1 MGRKNKKIIQFLLA
15 AAVAAI
21 PLSAQNDGQKEN
33 MVRLLQGKSIQ
44 IITDEDGKSYRKAV
58 DATFL
63 HNDTYLLC
71 DTAYWRVDENTINA
85 KGNVQLMQEGTVL
98 TSETLDYYVDDDLAQ
113 FRGGVVQLLDKE
125 NNTLRTRYLDYNT
138 ADSVA
143 TFFQGASMKDKD
155 GQIIESI
162 DGTYNSKAKLFTFSG
177 DVNMFTD
184 SVFIKTSILEYHTDT
199 EKAVFGAPTDFWK
212 DENMLSA
219 QRGWYDRGSETFFF
233 TGKVHATSQNKE
245 TWSDSLFYY
254 RNLNNVLLLGNAQM
268 QDSTHRTSA
277 LAEYMYYEDSL
288 ARITMRRKAAV
299 AVVSEENE
307 KTDTI
312 YFGADTLIYYSLRK
326 CDIPESEIRNAQT
339 RLSDILTDPVGEY
352 RKKAAEEAAKKAEEA
367 AKQKEL
373 EERGG
378 AAVPSADKA
387 KGKGAGKM
395 EDDGFKQAPMAK
407 QTQQEATVDST
418 LMAAPADTTVA
429 AAAPADSTI
438 AAAAPADSSIAAAAP
453 ADSVAKVQEP
463 PKDTTK
469 VGFAIGLGNVRIFR
483 SDIQVRCDSMHYS
496 DLDSIARFYKDP
508 IVWNEENR
516 QFFSDSLAVLIKE
529 SRADRASLMSEA
541 FVVTQEDSL
550 LYDQIKGAEIIAFF
564 DTTSTLRRFDALG
577 GATTLF
583 YLEENGKLATV
594 NKVECKMLSGNF
606 KEGKLDRMHYYDQ
619 PKNDAYPVVQFP
631 KEDRYFKGFRWN
643 PELRPTGKKDITT
656 LEVRPSERAAYAKR
670 PKAVYVQTDI
680 YFPGYM
686 KSVYASIDARKEAE
700 RLAEQRRKREKQM
713 HTLDSL
719 ALKDSLAIADSLDL
733 KDSLALKD
741 STALKDG
748 LALRGGAALK
758 DTTALADSLS
768 AAVADSLQNLPKT
781 REQLREERRL
791 ARQKAKE
798 ARIAAREARWA
809 ELDRRDAEKAE
820 LKRQKELKR
829 KREKTRRALIAQ
841 QKQDLKDQQTLQ
853 RYIEYYQKK
862 KAKEDG
868 KVSGEIPALRR
879 SGHPVERGVTEP
891 AEHKQTAQ
899 LAEPALQ

>member
-1 MGRKNKKIIQFLLA
+1 
-15 AAVAAI
+15 
-21 PLSAQNDGQKEN
+21 
-33 MVRLLQGKSIQ
+33 MVRLLQGKSVQ
-44 IITDEDGKSYRKAV
+44 IITDEEGRTYRKAV

-63 HNDTYLLC
+63 HNDTYLIC
-71 DTAYWRVDENTINA
+71 DTAYWRVDDNIINA

-125 NNTLRTRYLDYNT
+125 NNTLRTRFLDYNT

-143 TFFQGASMKDKD
+143 VFFQGASMKDKD

-184 SVFIKTSILEYHTDT
+184 SVFIKTTVLDYHTDT
-199 EKAVFGAPTDFWK
+199 ERAVFSAPTDFWK
-212 DENMLSA
+212 DDNMLSA
-219 QRGWYDRGSETFFF
+219 EKGWYDRGSETFFF
-233 TGKVHATSQNKE
+233 TGKVHATSQNQE
-245 TWSDSLFYY
+245 TWSDSLYYY

-277 LAEYMYYEDSL
+277 LAEYIYYEDSL
-288 ARITMRRKAAV
+288 AQVTMRRKAAV
-299 AVVSEENE
+299 AVVTEENE
-307 KTDTI
+307 KTDTL
-312 YFGADTLIYYSLRK
+312 YFGADTLIYYTLRM

-367 AKQKEL
+367 AKRKEM

-378 AAVPSADKA
+378 AVVPGGDKA
-387 KGKGAGKM
+387 PARGLGKGLG
-395 EDDGFKQAPMAK
+395 DDEFNEAPMVK
-407 QTQQEATVDST
+407 PKKEE
-418 LMAAPADTTVA
+418 
-429 AAAPADSTI
+429 APADST
-438 AAAAPADSSIAAAAP
+438 ALKAPADSAAMKSPADSTALKAPADSTLTTAP
-453 ADSVAKVQEP
+453 ADSVAAAPEP

-483 SDIQVRCDSMHYS
+483 SDLQVRCDSMRYC

-508 IVWNEENR
+508 IIWNEENR
-516 QFFSDSLAVLIKE
+516 QFFSDSLAVLVKE

-564 DTTSTLRRFDALG
+564 DTTSALKRFDALG

-606 KEGKLDRMHYYDQ
+606 KDGKLDRMHYYDQ

-643 PELRPTGKKDITT
+643 PELRPTGKEDITT
-656 LEVRPSERAAYAKR
+656 LQVRPSERAEYAKK
-670 PKAVYVQTDI
+670 PKAVYKQTDI

-686 KSVYASIDARKEAE
+686 KGVYASIDARREAE
-700 RLAEQRRKREKQM
+700 RRAAQRKKHEEQMQKLDSLA
-713 HTLDSL
+713 LSDSL
-719 ALKDSLAIADSLDL
+719 ALKDSLALADSTAIKDSLAHS
-733 KDSLALKD
+733 DSLALKD
-741 STALKDG
+741 STALSDS
-748 LALRGGAALK
+748 LAVAA
-758 DTTALADSLS
+758 ADSLK
-768 AAVADSLQNLPKT
+768 NLPKT
-781 REQLREERRL
+781 KQQLREERRQ
-791 ARQKAKE
+791 ARQKARE

-809 ELDRRDAEKAE
+809 ELDRKDAEKAE

-841 QKQDLKDQQTLQ
+841 QKQDLKDEQTLQ
-853 RYIEYYQKK
+853 HYIEYYQKK

-868 KVSGEIPALRR
+868 KVSGEIPAIRR
-879 SGHPVERGVTEP
+879 SGHPVERGVPEP
-891 AEHKQTAQ
+891 AEHQQTAE
-899 LAEPALQ
+899 LAETAVQ

>member
-1 MGRKNKKIIQFLLA
+1 MGRKSQKIIPFLFA

-21 PLSAQNDGQKEN
+21 PISAQNDGRKEN
-33 MVRLLQGKSIQ
+33 MVRLLQGKSVQ
-44 IITDEDGKSYRKAV
+44 IITDEEGRTYRKAV

-63 HNDTYLLC
+63 HNDTYLIC
-71 DTAYWRVDENTINA
+71 DTAYWRVDDNIINA

-125 NNTLRTRYLDYNT
+125 NNTLRTRFLDYNT
-138 ADSVA
+138 ADSIAV
-143 TFFQGASMKDKD
+143 FFQGASMKDKD

-184 SVFIKTSILEYHTDT
+184 SVFIKTTVLDYHTDT
-199 EKAVFGAPTDFWK
+199 ERAVFSAPTDFWK
-212 DENMLSA
+212 DDNMLSA
-219 QRGWYDRGSETFFF
+219 EKGWYDRGSETFFF
-233 TGKVHATSQNKE
+233 TGKVHATSQNQE
-245 TWSDSLFYY
+245 TWSDSLYYY

-277 LAEYMYYEDSL
+277 LAEYIYYEDSL
-288 ARITMRRKAAV
+288 AQVTMRRKAAV
-299 AVVSEENE
+299 AVVTEENE
-307 KTDTI
+307 KTDTL
-312 YFGADTLIYYSLRK
+312 YFGADTLIYYTLRM

-339 RLSDILTDPVGEY
+339 RLSDILSDPVGEY

-367 AKQKEL
+367 AKRKEM

-378 AAVPSADKA
+378 AVVPGGDKA
-387 KGKGAGKM
+387 PARGLGKGLG
-395 EDDGFKQAPMAK
+395 DDEFNEAPMVK
-407 QTQQEATVDST
+407 PKKEE
-418 LMAAPADTTVA
+418 
-429 AAAPADSTI
+429 APADST
-438 AAAAPADSSIAAAAP
+438 ALKAPADSAAMKSPADSTALKAPADSTLTTAP
-453 ADSVAKVQEP
+453 ADSVAAAPEP

-483 SDIQVRCDSMHYS
+483 SDLQVRCDSMRYC

-508 IVWNEENR
+508 IIWNEENR
-516 QFFSDSLAVLIKE
+516 QFFSDSLAVLVKE

-564 DTTSTLRRFDALG
+564 DTTSALKRFDALG

-606 KEGKLDRMHYYDQ
+606 KDGKLDRMHYYDQ

-643 PELRPTGKKDITT
+643 PELRPTGKEDITT
-656 LEVRPSERAAYAKR
+656 LQVRPSERAEYAKK
-670 PKAVYVQTDI
+670 PKAVYKQTDI

-686 KSVYASIDARKEAE
+686 KGVYASIDARREAE
-700 RLAEQRRKREKQM
+700 RRAAQRKKHEEQMQKLDSLA
-713 HTLDSL
+713 LSDSL
-719 ALKDSLAIADSLDL
+719 ALKDSLALADSTAIKDSLAHS
-733 KDSLALKD
+733 DSLALKD
-741 STALKDG
+741 STALSDS
-748 LALRGGAALK
+748 LAVAA
-758 DTTALADSLS
+758 ADSLK
-768 AAVADSLQNLPKT
+768 NLPKT
-781 REQLREERRL
+781 KQQLREERRQ
-791 ARQKAKE
+791 ARQKARE

-809 ELDRRDAEKAE
+809 ELDRKDAEKAE

-841 QKQDLKDQQTLQ
+841 QKQDLKDEQTLQ
-853 RYIEYYQKK
+853 HYIEYYQKK

-868 KVSGEIPALRR
+868 KVSGEIPAIRR
-879 SGHPVERGVTEP
+879 SGHPVERGVPEP
-891 AEHKQTAQ
+891 AEHQQTAE
-899 LAEPALQ
+899 LAETAVQ

>member
-1 MGRKNKKIIQFLLA
+1 MGRKSQKIIPFLFA

-21 PLSAQNDGQKEN
+21 PISAQNDGRKEN
-33 MVRLLQGKSIQ
+33 MVRLLQGKSVQ
-44 IITDEDGKSYRKAV
+44 IITDEEGRTYRKAV

-63 HNDTYLLC
+63 HNDTYLIC
-71 DTAYWRVDENTINA
+71 DTAYWRVDDNIINA

-98 TSETLDYYVDDDLAQ
+98 TSETLDYYVDEDLAQ

-125 NNTLRTRYLDYNT
+125 NNTLRTRFLDYNT
-138 ADSVA
+138 ADSIAV
-143 TFFQGASMKDKD
+143 FFQGASMKDKD

-184 SVFIKTSILEYHTDT
+184 SVFIKTTVLDYHTDT
-199 EKAVFGAPTDFWK
+199 ERAVFSAPTDFWK
-212 DENMLSA
+212 DDNMLSA
-219 QRGWYDRGSETFFF
+219 EKGWYDRGSETFFF
-233 TGKVHATSQNKE
+233 TGKVHATSQNQE
-245 TWSDSLFYY
+245 TWSDSLYYY

-277 LAEYMYYEDSL
+277 LAEYIYYEDSL
-288 ARITMRRKAAV
+288 AQVTMRRKAAV
-299 AVVSEENE
+299 AVVTEENE
-307 KTDTI
+307 KTDTL
-312 YFGADTLIYYSLRK
+312 YFGADTLIYYTLRM

-367 AKQKEL
+367 AKRKEM

-378 AAVPSADKA
+378 AVVPGGDKA
-387 KGKGAGKM
+387 PARGLGKGLG
-395 EDDGFKQAPMAK
+395 DDEFNEAPMVK
-407 QTQQEATVDST
+407 PKKEE
-418 LMAAPADTTVA
+418 
-429 AAAPADSTI
+429 APADST
-438 AAAAPADSSIAAAAP
+438 ALKAPADSAAMKSPADSTALKAPADSTLTTAP
-453 ADSVAKVQEP
+453 ADSVAAAPEP

-483 SDIQVRCDSMHYS
+483 SDLQVRCDSMRYC

-508 IVWNEENR
+508 IIWNEENR
-516 QFFSDSLAVLIKE
+516 QFFSDSLAVLVKE

-564 DTTSTLRRFDALG
+564 DTTSALKRFDALG

-606 KEGKLDRMHYYDQ
+606 KDGKLDRMHYYDQ

-643 PELRPTGKKDITT
+643 PELRPTGKEDITT
-656 LEVRPSERAAYAKR
+656 LQVRPSERAEYAKK
-670 PKAVYVQTDI
+670 PKAVYKQTDI

-686 KSVYASIDARKEAE
+686 KGVYASIDARREAE
-700 RLAEQRRKREKQM
+700 RRAAQRKKHEEQMQKLDSLA
-713 HTLDSL
+713 LSDSL
-719 ALKDSLAIADSLDL
+719 ALKDSLALADSTAIKDSLAHS
-733 KDSLALKD
+733 DSLALKD
-741 STALKDG
+741 STALSDS
-748 LALRGGAALK
+748 LAVAA
-758 DTTALADSLS
+758 ADSLK
-768 AAVADSLQNLPKT
+768 NLPKT
-781 REQLREERRL
+781 KQQLREERRQ
-791 ARQKAKE
+791 ARQKARE

-809 ELDRRDAEKAE
+809 ELDRKDAEKAE

-841 QKQDLKDQQTLQ
+841 QKQDLKDEQTLQ
-853 RYIEYYQKK
+853 HYIEYYQKK

-868 KVSGEIPALRR
+868 KVSGEIPAIRR
-879 SGHPVERGVTEP
+879 SGHPVERGVPEP
-891 AEHKQTAQ
+891 AEHQQTAE
-899 LAEPALQ
+899 LAETAVQ

>member
-1 MGRKNKKIIQFLLA
+1 MGRKSQKIIPFLFA

-21 PLSAQNDGQKEN
+21 PISAQNDGRKEN
-33 MVRLLQGKSIQ
+33 MVRLLQGKSVQ
-44 IITDEDGKSYRKAV
+44 IITDEEGRTYRKAV

-63 HNDTYLLC
+63 HNDTYLIC
-71 DTAYWRVDENTINA
+71 DTAYWRVDDNIINA

-98 TSETLDYYVDDDLAQ
+98 TSETLDYYVNDDLAQ

-125 NNTLRTRYLDYNT
+125 NNTLRTRFLDYNT
-138 ADSVA
+138 ADSIAV
-143 TFFQGASMKDKD
+143 FFQGASMKDKD

-184 SVFIKTSILEYHTDT
+184 SVFIKTTVLDYHTDT
-199 EKAVFGAPTDFWK
+199 ERAVFSAPTDFWK
-212 DENMLSA
+212 DDNMLSA
-219 QRGWYDRGSETFFF
+219 EKGWYDRGSETFFF
-233 TGKVHATSQNKE
+233 TGKVHATSQNQE
-245 TWSDSLFYY
+245 TWSDSLYYY

-277 LAEYMYYEDSL
+277 LAEYIYYEDSL
-288 ARITMRRKAAV
+288 AQVTMRRKAAV
-299 AVVSEENE
+299 AVVTEENE
-307 KTDTI
+307 KTDTL
-312 YFGADTLIYYSLRK
+312 YFGADTLIYYTLRM

-367 AKQKEL
+367 AKRKEM

-378 AAVPSADKA
+378 AVVPGGDKA
-387 KGKGAGKM
+387 PARGLGKGLG
-395 EDDGFKQAPMAK
+395 DDEFNEAPMVK
-407 QTQQEATVDST
+407 PKKEE
-418 LMAAPADTTVA
+418 
-429 AAAPADSTI
+429 APADST
-438 AAAAPADSSIAAAAP
+438 ALKAPADSAAMKSPADSTALKAPADSTLTTAP
-453 ADSVAKVQEP
+453 ADSVAAAPEP

-483 SDIQVRCDSMHYS
+483 SDLQVRCDSMRYC

-508 IVWNEENR
+508 IIWNEENR
-516 QFFSDSLAVLIKE
+516 QFFSDSLAVLVKE

-564 DTTSTLRRFDALG
+564 DTTSALKRFDALG

-606 KEGKLDRMHYYDQ
+606 KDGKLDRMHYYDQ

-643 PELRPTGKKDITT
+643 PELRPTGKEDITT
-656 LEVRPSERAAYAKR
+656 LQVRPSERAEYAKK
-670 PKAVYVQTDI
+670 PKAVYKQTDI

-686 KSVYASIDARKEAE
+686 KGVYASIDARREAE
-700 RLAEQRRKREKQM
+700 RRAAQRKKHEEQMQKLDSLA
-713 HTLDSL
+713 LSDSL
-719 ALKDSLAIADSLDL
+719 ALKDSLALADSTAIKDSLAHS
-733 KDSLALKD
+733 DSLALKD
-741 STALKDG
+741 STALSDS
-748 LALRGGAALK
+748 LAVAA
-758 DTTALADSLS
+758 ADSLK
-768 AAVADSLQNLPKT
+768 NLPKT
-781 REQLREERRL
+781 KQQLREERRQ
-791 ARQKAKE
+791 ARQKARE

-809 ELDRRDAEKAE
+809 ELDRKDAEKAE

-841 QKQDLKDQQTLQ
+841 QKQDLKDEQTLQ
-853 RYIEYYQKK
+853 HYIEYYQKK

-868 KVSGEIPALRR
+868 KVSGEIPAIRR
-879 SGHPVERGVTEP
+879 SGHPVERGVPEP
-891 AEHKQTAQ
+891 AEHQQTAE
-899 LAEPALQ
+899 LAETAVQ

>member
-1 MGRKNKKIIQFLLA
+1 
-15 AAVAAI
+15 
-21 PLSAQNDGQKEN
+21 
-33 MVRLLQGKSIQ
+33 MVRLLQGKSVQ
-44 IITDEDGKSYRKAV
+44 IITDEEGRTYRKAV

-63 HNDTYLLC
+63 HNDTYLIC
-71 DTAYWRVDENTINA
+71 DTAYWRVDDNIINA

-125 NNTLRTRYLDYNT
+125 NNTLRTRFLDYNT
-138 ADSVA
+138 ADSIAV
-143 TFFQGASMKDKD
+143 FFQGASMKDKD

-184 SVFIKTSILEYHTDT
+184 SVFIKTTVLDYHTDT
-199 EKAVFGAPTDFWK
+199 ERAVFSAPTDFWK
-212 DENMLSA
+212 DDNMLSA
-219 QRGWYDRGSETFFF
+219 EKGWYDRGSETFFF
-233 TGKVHATSQNKE
+233 TGMVHATSQNQE
-245 TWSDSLFYY
+245 TWSDSLYYY

-277 LAEYMYYEDSL
+277 LAEYIYYEDSL
-288 ARITMRRKAAV
+288 AQVTMRRKAAV
-299 AVVSEENE
+299 AVVTEENE
-307 KTDTI
+307 KTDTL
-312 YFGADTLIYYSLRK
+312 YFGADTLIYYTLRM

-367 AKQKEL
+367 AKRKEM

-378 AAVPSADKA
+378 AVVPGGDKA
-387 KGKGAGKM
+387 PARGLGKGLG
-395 EDDGFKQAPMAK
+395 DDEFNEAPMVK
-407 QTQQEATVDST
+407 PKKEE
-418 LMAAPADTTVA
+418 
-429 AAAPADSTI
+429 APADST
-438 AAAAPADSSIAAAAP
+438 ALKAPADSAAMKSPADSTALKAPADSTLTTAP
-453 ADSVAKVQEP
+453 ADSVAAAPEP

-483 SDIQVRCDSMHYS
+483 SDLQVRCDSMRYC

-508 IVWNEENR
+508 IIWNEENR
-516 QFFSDSLAVLIKE
+516 QFFSDSLAVLVKE

-564 DTTSTLRRFDALG
+564 DTTSALKRFDALG

-606 KEGKLDRMHYYDQ
+606 KDGKLDRMHYYDQ

-643 PELRPTGKKDITT
+643 PELRPTGKEDITT
-656 LEVRPSERAAYAKR
+656 LQVRPSERAEYAKK
-670 PKAVYVQTDI
+670 PKAVYKQTDI

-686 KSVYASIDARKEAE
+686 KGVYASIDARREAE
-700 RLAEQRRKREKQM
+700 RRAAQRKKHEEQMQKLDSLA
-713 HTLDSL
+713 LSDSL
-719 ALKDSLAIADSLDL
+719 ALKDSLALADSTAIKDSLAHS
-733 KDSLALKD
+733 DSLALKD
-741 STALKDG
+741 STALSDS
-748 LALRGGAALK
+748 LAVAA
-758 DTTALADSLS
+758 ADSLK
-768 AAVADSLQNLPKT
+768 NLPKT
-781 REQLREERRL
+781 KQQLREERRQ
-791 ARQKAKE
+791 ARQKARE

-809 ELDRRDAEKAE
+809 ELDRKDAEKAE

-841 QKQDLKDQQTLQ
+841 QKQDLKDEQTLQ
-853 RYIEYYQKK
+853 HYIEYYQKK

-868 KVSGEIPALRR
+868 KVSGEIPAIRR
-879 SGHPVERGVTEP
+879 SGHPVERGVPEP
-891 AEHKQTAQ
+891 AEHQQTAE
-899 LAEPALQ
+899 LAETAVQ